1 MKKHIH
7 IPIIGDLYLVLSKT
21 DPYTVRTVEVEREEP
36 PTPLDE
42 GQMEKNLDRIILM
55 IGNCDQKAS
64 YLLAMVGVAATVF
77 LVSDVVARIKQ
88 ILIEPFYL
96 YWNDGIGSFCFIRFL
111 LAILLIGGLI
121 CILLSLFF
129 LLKCLTSR
137 TDYDKYKEP
146 GMTEKSLLFFKHIAG
161 MNYGEFCMT
170 RTNRFNDLR
179 SQTYINSKICTAKFD
194 YYSIGL
200 KYFIVAIL
208 LLSITFVIF
217 LFV

>member
-1 MKKHIH
+1 MKLHIR
-7 IPIIGDLYLVLSKT
+7 IPKIGDLFFVVSKT
-21 DPYTVRTVEVEREEP
+21 DPYSERIVEIEREGP
-36 PTPLDE
+36 PTLLDE
-42 GQMEKNLDRIILM
+42 EQMEKNLDRIILM

-64 YLLAMVGVAATVF
+64 YLLALVGVAATVF
-77 LVSDVVARIKQ
+77 LVSNVVAKIKQ
-88 ILIEPFYL
+88 ILIEPFVLYL
-96 YWNDGIGSFCFIRFL
+96 NDGIGSFCFIRFL
-111 LAILLIGGLI
+111 LAVLLIGGLI
-121 CILLSLFF
+121 CILFSLYY

-137 TDYDKYKEP
+137 TDYDKYKQP